1 MRRGE
6 EKEEEDQR
14 RREEEREEKEDVPL
28 LAFGALK
35 CNPFCVWKIMHA
47 AGTVYAYFFHGLDCF
62 FTLRSFLNGNM
73 VIYPCS
79 KHIVKCDLISDP
91 SKRY

>member
-1 MRRGE
+1 MYHSLHLVHSNAIRFVFGKSCMRQE
-6 EKEEEDQR
+6 QY
-14 RREEEREEKEDVPL
+14 
-28 LAFGALK
+28 
-35 CNPFCVWKIMHA
+35 MHTFSMVLTA
-47 AGTVYAYFFHGLDCF
+47 F